1 MNNEKATPSAGQ
13 NGRPARGV
21 RIQTMNY
28 IMIAASLLLY
38 GLILHVTLQVSDR
51 YQTLVKNTETYIA
64 CSEDAFLLKERSD
77 SLTEQV
83 RLYVMTADIGYRDAY
98 LEELHSDAH
107 LGNILGEMETYPV
120 SEDSLNFLRD
130 ALAQSDKLTSTELYS
145 IRLMGEA
152 LGYEPEDFPDELENI
167 SLTEED
173 ERLSPE
179 DKIAKAQD
187 LVFNSDYQNSKERIT
202 DGISSCLDS
211 IVSETLKE
219 QELSASTMEQTLI
232 LHRVHISLL
241 LIVNI
246 LTFLMIF
253 FLVVKPLRLYINCIK
268 QEEKLSVTG
277 SYEFQYLALTYNDI
291 YNVNAANEA
300 TLRYKAEHDPLT
312 GAINRG
318 AFERLKQI
326 LSKEHIP
333 LALLLVDV
341 DQFKGINDTYG
352 HEIGDAV
359 LKKVTRLL
367 QENFRSD
374 DFVARIGGDEFA
386 VIATKVT
393 KDQQD
398 ILIQK
403 QEMINRTLSEPD
415 DGLPKVS
422 LSIGVAFSEDGFLED
437 LYRRSDKALYHVK
450 ENGRCGCAFFEDL
463 KDPQ

>member
-1 MNNEKATPSAGQ
+1 MNNEKAKPSAEQ
-13 NGRPARGV
+13 NSRPVRSV

-28 IMIAASLLLY
+28 VMIAASILLY
-38 GLILHVTLQVSDR
+38 VLILHVTLQVSDR
-51 YQTLVKNTETYIA
+51 YQTLVKNTEIYIA
-64 CSEDAFLLKERSD
+64 CSENAFSLKERSD

-83 RLYVMTADIGYRDAY
+83 RLYVMTTEARYRDAY
-98 LEELHSDAH
+98 LEELHSDID
-107 LGNILGEMETYPV
+107 LENTLEKMENYRI

-130 ALAQSDKLTSTELYS
+130 ALAQSDKLTVTELYS
-145 IRLMGEA
+145 IRLTGEA
-152 LGYEPEDFPDELENI
+152 LGYGPENFFDEVKNI

-173 ERLSPE
+173 QKLSPK
-179 DKIAKAQD
+179 DKISKAQD
-187 LVFNSDYQNSKERIT
+187 LVFNSDYQNSKERIKN
-202 DGISSCLDS
+202 GITSCLDS
-211 IVSETLKE
+211 IVLETLKE

-232 LHRVHISLL
+232 LHRIHISLL

-253 FLVVKPLRLYINCIK
+253 FLVVKPLRLFIRCIK
-268 QEEKLSVTG
+268 EEKKLAVTG
-277 SYEFQYLALTYNDI
+277 SYEFRYLALTYNDI
-291 YNVNAANEA
+291 YNVNAANEE

-318 AFERLKQI
+318 AFERLRQI
-326 LSKEHIP
+326 LSNEHTP

-341 DQFKGINDTYG
+341 DQFKGVNDTYG

-367 QENFRSD
+367 QDNFRSND
-374 DFVARIGGDEFA
+374 LVARIGGDEFA
-386 VIATKVT
+386 VIATNVT

-403 QEMINRTLSEPD
+403 QELINRTLSEPD

-422 LSIGVAFSEDGFLED
+422 LSIGIAFSADGFPED

-450 ENGRCGCAFFEDL
+450 NHGRSGCAVFEDL
-463 KDPQ
+463 EDPQ